1 MNAAFFATA
10 CLLAILV
17 TYWGSAKNEPVWL
30 TRFLG
35 QRSQQTPES
44 QAMGKSSKK
53 KWRGR

>member
-1 MNAAFFATA
+1 MNSVFFAIA
-10 CLLAILV
+10 CLLVILV
-17 TYWGSAKNEPVWL
+17 TYWGSATVEPVWL